1 MIPVPRP
8 VTTDLPGGSY
18 WTPDP
23 YWVRPAGRTEGA
35 SVSRGTPAVGF
46 RTNLPGRVRR

>member
-18 WTPDP
+18 WTPDAH
-23 YWVRPAGRTEGA
+23 WVRSAERTEGA
-35 SVSRGTPAVGF
+35 SVSRRTRAVGF
-46 RTNLPGRVRR
+46 RTNLLGRMRR